1 MEHNYPAVPCGDGC
15 PDVSQTAN
23 GGRKLLSSD
32 TCVIIRVEVTMF
44 KNPEVALNTL
54 PTFEEL
60 EWQHLHPNY
69 KRRLRVQ
76 HSLVIVPVIIFV
88 IVALIVAR
96 VPVLQGSLLLIML
109 VIPALALFTWPAIS
123 VPRRGYVIRDRDI
136 LFRSGVFWRSVTAV
150 PFNRIQHVETS
161 HTPLDRHYK
170 ISTLQIFTAGGSKG
184 DLKIVGLGSDVA
196 E

>member
-1 MEHNYPAVPCGDGC
+1 
-15 PDVSQTAN
+15 
-23 GGRKLLSSD
+23 
-32 TCVIIRVEVTMF
+32 MF
-44 KNPEVALNTL
+44 KNPEVTLNTL
-54 PTFEEL
+54 PTLEEL
-60 EWQHLHPNY
+60 EWQHLHPSY

-76 HSLVIVPVIIFV
+76 HSLVILPVIVLV
-88 IVALIVAR
+88 IVAMIIVRIPAFQGT
-96 VPVLQGSLLLIML
+96 VLLVML
-109 VIPALALFTWPAIS
+109 FILALALFAWPAVS
-123 VPRRGYVIRDRDI
+123 VPRRGFVIRDRDI

-196 E
+196 EQLRVFILGKVGTSIENT